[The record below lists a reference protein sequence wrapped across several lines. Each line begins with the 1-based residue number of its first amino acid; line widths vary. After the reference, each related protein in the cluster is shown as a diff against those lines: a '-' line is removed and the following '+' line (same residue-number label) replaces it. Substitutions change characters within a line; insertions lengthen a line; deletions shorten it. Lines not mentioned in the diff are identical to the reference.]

1 MCQAPPLAG
10 QVQGHGRERRPRVSV
25 PDGFIAPAG
34 PRRAQG
40 AGTPTKERAGVL
52 HELLCDAGWGVSV
65 SACTWWGGGWGRSGQ
80 PAGRGPFAPGA
91 IGSWFR

>member
-1 MCQAPPLAG
+1 MCRAPPLAG

-65 SACTWWGGGWGRSGQ
+65 SACTWWGGGWGTLLDKKCFVIWSL
-80 PAGRGPFAPGA
+80 
-91 IGSWFR
+91 SLMDLT